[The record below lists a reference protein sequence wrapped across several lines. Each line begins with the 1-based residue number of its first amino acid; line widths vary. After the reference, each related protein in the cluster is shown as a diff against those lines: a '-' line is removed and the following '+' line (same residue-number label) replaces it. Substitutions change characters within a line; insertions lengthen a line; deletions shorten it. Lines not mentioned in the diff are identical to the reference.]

1 MEKLQINLT
10 PNLSTLNSTV
20 KILIFFS
27 NYLSMKTRSRVQRHV
42 FTTDFCFSELVLIE
56 TDSLLFI
63 DTYGN
68 VQYQNYF
75 GNLLMTG

>member
-27 NYLSMKTRSRVQRHV
+27 NYLSMKTRSRVQRPAV
-42 FTTDFCFSELVLIE
+42 ANIPLYTVRQKLSTT
-56 TDSLLFI
+56 
-63 DTYGN
+63 
-68 VQYQNYF
+68 
-75 GNLLMTG
+75 